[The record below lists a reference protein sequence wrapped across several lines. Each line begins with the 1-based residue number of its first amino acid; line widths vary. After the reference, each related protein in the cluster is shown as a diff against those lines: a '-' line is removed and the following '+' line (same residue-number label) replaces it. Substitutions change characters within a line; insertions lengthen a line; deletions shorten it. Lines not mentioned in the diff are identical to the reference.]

1 MLSLMLGLLV
11 PVLPAGML
19 SGSGKQD
26 GPASGPDGPGG
37 WRQRW
42 NRWWGRPPRPVPP
55 ADVERSLERLVADL
69 RRLEHEYQRIES
81 SNELGRASRLRAIG
95 MAYDDTLRACCR
107 AVGLPAPERSPLTS
121 IHRLQTEAALA
132 QAGVT
137 W

>member
-1 MLSLMLGLLV
+1 VSPLLCALLV
-11 PVLPAGML
+11 VLPVGMSPR
-19 SGSGKQD
+19 SGGAEPE
-26 GPASGPDGPGG
+26 GPSWWQP
-37 WRQRW
+37 RRRW
-42 NRWWGRPPRPVPP
+42 EGRWFGRAAKPVPP

-69 RRLEHEYQRIES
+69 RRLEREYQRVES

-107 AVGLPAPERSPLTS
+107 TVGLEAPERSPLSS

>member
-1 MLSLMLGLLV
+1 MLCLLV
-11 PVLPAGML
+11 ATLPAGVL
-19 SGSGKQD
+19 P
-26 GPASGPDGPGG
+26 GPTNGDRSSSRPG

-42 NRWWGRPPRPVPP
+42 NRWWSMPARPVPP

-69 RRLEHEYQRIES
+69 RRLEREYQRIES

-107 AVGLPAPERSPLTS
+107 AVGLPAPERSPLSS

>member
-1 MLSLMLGLLV
+1 MLCLLV
-11 PVLPAGML
+11 ATLPAGVL
-19 SGSGKQD
+19 PGPTNGDRSGSR
-26 GPASGPDGPGG
+26 PG

-42 NRWWGRPPRPVPP
+42 NRWWCMPARPVPP

-69 RRLEHEYQRIES
+69 RRLEREYQRIES

-107 AVGLPAPERSPLTS
+107 AVGLPAPERSPLSS

>member
-1 MLSLMLGLLV
+1 MSPLLCLLLV
-11 PVLPAGML
+11 VLPVGMS
-19 SGSGKQD
+19 SGQ
-26 GPASGPDGPGG
+26 GG
-37 WRQRW
+37 TGSTGRRWWQRW
-42 NRWWGRPPRPVPP
+42 TGRPAKPVPP

-69 RRLEHEYQRIES
+69 RRLEQEYQRIEG

-107 AVGLPAPERSPLTS
+107 AVGLEAPERSPLSS

>member
-1 MLSLMLGLLV
+1 MSRICLLLA
-11 PVLPAGML
+11 VLPAGMVF
-19 SGSGKQD
+19 GAGKD
-26 GPASGPDGPGG
+26 DRPSSRVSWLD
-37 WRQRW
+37 RW
-42 NRWWGRPPRPVPP
+42 NRWRGRPSRPVPP

-69 RRLEHEYQRIES
+69 RRLEREYQRIES

-107 AVGLPAPERSPLTS
+107 AVGLPAPERSPLSS

>member
-1 MLSLMLGLLV
+1 VLCLLLA
-11 PVLPAGML
+11 VLPVSVSPERGRQ
-19 SGSGKQD
+19 GR
-26 GPASGPDGPGG
+26 PG
-37 WRQRW
+37 WRERW
-42 NRWWGRPPRPVPP
+42 NRYWGRPGRPVPP

-69 RRLEHEYQRIES
+69 RRLEQEYRRIES

-107 AVGLPAPERSPLTS
+107 TVGLPAPERSPLSS

>member
-1 MLSLMLGLLV
+1 MSPLLCLMLV
-11 PVLPAGML
+11 VLPAGL
-19 SGSGKQD
+19 S
-26 GPASGPDGPGG
+26 PARGPGDPADERPG
-37 WRQRW
+37 WWQRV
-42 NRWWGRPPRPVPP
+42 RRWGRPPKPVPP

-69 RRLEHEYQRIES
+69 RRLEQDYRRIES

-107 AVGLPAPERSPLTS
+107 AVGLEAPERSPLSS

>member
-1 MLSLMLGLLV
+1 MSPVLCLLLV
-11 PVLPAGML
+11 VLPVGMS
-19 SGSGKQD
+19 SGSG
-26 GPASGPDGPGG
+26 GTPPDGRR
-37 WRQRW
+37 WWQR
-42 NRWWGRPPRPVPP
+42 RWGRPARPVPP

-69 RRLEHEYQRIES
+69 RRLEREYQRIES
-81 SNELGRASRLRAIG
+81 SNELGRASRLRAVG

-107 AVGLPAPERSPLTS
+107 AVGLEAPERSPLSS

>member
-1 MLSLMLGLLV
+1 MSPVLCLLLV
-11 PVLPAGML
+11 VLPVGMA
-19 SGSGKQD
+19 SA
-26 GPASGPDGPGG
+26 GPAGADPAKRR
-37 WRQRW
+37 WWQRW
-42 NRWWGRPPRPVPP
+42 WPAKPVPP

-69 RRLEHEYQRIES
+69 RRLEQEYRRIEG

-107 AVGLPAPERSPLTS
+107 TVGLEAPERSPLSS

>member
-1 MLSLMLGLLV
+1 MSPLLCLLLA
-11 PVLPAGML
+11 VLPVSM
-19 SGSGKQD
+19 SGGQGRRQS
-26 GPASGPDGPGG
+26 PDSRPG

-42 NRWWGRPPRPVPP
+42 RQRCRQWWGRPVRPVPP

-69 RRLEHEYQRIES
+69 RRLEQDYQRIES

-107 AVGLPAPERSPLTS
+107 AVGLEAPERSPLTS
-121 IHRLQTEAALA
+121 FHRLQTEAALA